1 MRKSSLS
8 VLLWLA
14 VFVIMTAPAW
24 GQSVPARRSI
34 PRTADAKPDFTGVWA
49 GPGFT
54 HRVGPNDTDTPR
66 VSNFDPKNFAPFK
79 PGGEAL
85 FMQKPTGDVLH
96 DDPTAKCLPDGHPR
110 EVLAP
115 YATQIL
121 QFPVSSF
128 SCMSTCTSSAS
139 SRPTDVLIPRTSV

>member
-1 MRKSSLS
+1 MRKICLIMVSSFAL
-8 VLLWLA
+8 
-14 VFVIMTAPAW
+14 
-24 GQSVPARRSI
+24 VPALATVVLGQQRASI
-34 PRTADAKPDFTGVWA
+34 PRTADGHPDFTGVWA

-54 HRVGPNDTDTPR
+54 HRGGPGDTDTPR
-66 VSNFDPKNFAPFK
+66 VSNFDPTNFAPFK

-85 FMQKPTGDVLH
+85 FIQKPTGDVLH